1 MTKREFWSMWR
12 CLENSKGR
20 SKLCNKWMGPE
31 VFEFN
36 IKEFRSNF
44 MRSEGFLCDAPG
56 VVYDIIEGSAVL
68 KLS

>member
-1 MTKREFWSMWR
+1 
-12 CLENSKGR
+12 
-20 SKLCNKWMGPE
+20 MGPE

-44 MRSEGFLCDAPG
+44 MRSEGFFCDAPG
-56 VVYDIIEGSAVL
+56 MVYVIIEGSAVL

>member
-1 MTKREFWSMWR
+1 
-12 CLENSKGR
+12 
-20 SKLCNKWMGPE
+20 MGPE